1 MIKRLLGLAALLAF
15 SAHPAF
21 ATDYVYDISPS
32 ALSPFL
38 VGGYVVTNCDQC
50 VVTSANVV
58 AWSLIQNEGMFGST
72 TPSVLTSSSLP
83 QASATVQGTGFTATS
98 SGLFFNFNYNV
109 RHESSVIFA
118 NNNNFAELSNFGWG
132 SVYNPPAGEVADCGP
147 LACVGLSTNASVEF
161 GNFAKIEAPELGAG
175 GLAGTLTLLLSG
187 LAMHRGRSRRPSCI
201 RTRDPYRLPAV

>member
-1 MIKRLLGLAALLAF
+1 MIKGFSGLAAFLAF

-50 VVTSANVV
+50 VLTSANVV

-83 QASATVQGTGFTATS
+83 QASATVLGTGFTATS
-98 SGLFFNFNYNV
+98 SGLFFDFNYNV
-109 RHESSVIFA
+109 TPESSVIFA
-118 NNNNFAELSNFGWG
+118 NNYNLVELSNFGWG
-132 SVYNPPAGEVADCGP
+132 SVYNPPFGEVADCGP
-147 LACVGLSTNASVEF
+147 IACVGLSTNASVEF
-161 GNFAKIEAPELGAG
+161 GNFAKTEAPELGAG
-175 GLAGTLTLLLSG
+175 GLPVTLTLLLSG
-187 LAMHRGRSRRPSCI
+187 LAILRGRSRRPS
-201 RTRDPYRLPAV
+201 

>member
-1 MIKRLLGLAALLAF
+1 MTKRFLGLAAFLAF

-50 VVTSANVV
+50 VLTSANVV
-58 AWSLIQNEGMFGST
+58 AWSLIQNEGMFGGT

-83 QASATVQGTGFTATS
+83 QASATVQGTGLTATS

-109 RHESSVIFA
+109 TPASSVIFA
-118 NNNNFAELSNFGWG
+118 NNYNFVELSNFGWG
-132 SVYNPPAGEVADCGP
+132 SVYNPPFGEVADCGP
-147 LACVGLSTNASVEF
+147 ITCVGLSTNASVEF
-161 GNFAKIEAPELGAG
+161 GNVAKTQAPELGAG
-175 GLAGTLTLLLSG
+175 GLAVTLTLLLSG
-187 LAMHRGRSRRPSCI
+187 LAILRGRSRHPS
-201 RTRDPYRLPAV
+201 